1 MHSNV
6 NMQAEMGF
14 EEEDMPAEEGQEL
27 EVMVED
33 DDEFRVTVD
42 GKEMSIHDVTEE
54 DEDLMTNEE
63 RTTMCACSCALTCA
77 CGCIFVCMC
86 SRALLSIKC
95 AI

>member
-1 MHSNV
+1 
-6 NMQAEMGF
+6 MGF

-27 EVMVED
+27 EIMVVED

-63 RTTMCACSCALTCA
+63 RTTMCACSCALTCVCV

-86 SRALLSIKC
+86 SRALLSMKC

>member
-1 MHSNV
+1 
-6 NMQAEMGF
+6 MGL
-14 EEEDMPAEEGQEL
+14 EDEDMPAEEGQEL

-33 DDEFRVTVD
+33 DDEFRVTVN

-63 RTTMCACSCALTCA
+63 RTTMCACSCALTCV
-77 CGCIFVCMC
+77 CVFGCIFVCMG

>member
-1 MHSNV
+1 
-6 NMQAEMGF
+6 MGF

-27 EVMVED
+27 EIMVVED

-63 RTTMCACSCALTCA
+63 RTTMCACSCALTCVCVDVFLYA
-77 CGCIFVCMC
+77 CARVRC
-86 SRALLSIKC
+86 
-95 AI
+95 

>member
-1 MHSNV
+1 
-6 NMQAEMGF
+6 MGF

-63 RTTMCACSCALTCA
+63 RTTMCACSCALTCVCVCVDVFLYA
-77 CGCIFVCMC
+77 CARVRC
-86 SRALLSIKC
+86 
-95 AI
+95 

>member
-1 MHSNV
+1 
-6 NMQAEMGF
+6 MGF

-27 EVMVED
+27 EIMVED

-63 RTTMCACSCALTCA
+63 RTTMCACSCALTCVCV

-86 SRALLSIKC
+86 SRALLSMKC

>member
-1 MHSNV
+1 
-6 NMQAEMGF
+6 MGF

-63 RTTMCACSCALTCA
+63 RTTMCACSCALTCVCV